1 MKAQMDPRLL
11 HMGCGESLQPG
22 RWAQGARNTGKH
34 EEERVP
40 RARSVEHKGGKH
52 DEARR

>member
-22 RWAQGARNTGKH
+22 RWAQGARKTGKQAQ
-34 EEERVP
+34 V
-40 RARSVEHKGGKH
+40 RAQQARAVEHKGGKRN
-52 DEARR
+52 EARR

>member
-22 RWAQGARNTGKH
+22 RWAQGASNRGKSTG
-34 EEERVP
+34 ERAAQLRP
-40 RARSVEHKGGKH
+40 MEHKGGKR